1 MSAVEHT
8 TFVIERDLPGSP
20 RQAFRFWAEKA
31 LKRRW
36 TDCHPEW
43 TVLEDRFDFAPG
55 GEEAVRWRT
64 GEGIEQTFTAR
75 YLDIAAGLRI
85 IYAFEMSSAGARVS
99 ASLATVE
106 FRPGGAGT
114 RMLYTE
120 QMAFLAGAEAMRM
133 RIAGTGTGFDRLI
146 DAIAAGVS
154 AAH

>member
-8 TFVIERDLPGSP
+8 TFTIERDLPGSP
-20 RQAFRFWAEKA
+20 RHAFRFWSEKA

-36 TDCHPEW
+36 TDCHPDW

-64 GEGIEQTFTAR
+64 TEGIEQTFTAR
-75 YLDIAAGLRI
+75 YLDIVSGHRI

-106 FRPGGAGT
+106 FRPGEIGT
-114 RMLYTE
+114 KMLYTE
-120 QMAFLAGAEAMRM
+120 QMAFLAGAEAMQM

-146 DAIAAGVS
+146 DAIAMDISGV
-154 AAH
+154 H

>member
-1 MSAVEHT
+1 MSTVEHT
-8 TFVIERDLPGSP
+8 TFVIERDLPAGP
-20 RQAFRFWAEKA
+20 RHAFRFWAEKA

-36 TDCHPEW
+36 TDCHPDW

-64 GEGIEQTFTAR
+64 AEGIEQTFTAR
-75 YLDIAAGLRI
+75 YLDIVPGQRI

-106 FRPGGAGT
+106 FRPGATGT

-133 RIAGTGTGFDRLI
+133 RIAGTGGGFDRLV
-146 DAIAAGVS
+146 DAIAMDGASV
-154 AAH
+154 H